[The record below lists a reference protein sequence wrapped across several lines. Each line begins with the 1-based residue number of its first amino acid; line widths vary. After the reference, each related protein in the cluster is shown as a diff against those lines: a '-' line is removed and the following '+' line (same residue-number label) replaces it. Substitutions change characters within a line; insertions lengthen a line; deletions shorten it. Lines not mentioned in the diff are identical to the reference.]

1 MMNKKI
7 IIAHYF
13 NFKIFLYKIQNIKLI
28 KNYILNELKPLKIAL
43 SNFPLRTLI
52 GTAGTFETLVDIVI
66 KDFTGM
72 CEISINEKQ
81 FELLN
86 EKDKVNVFLYLQE
99 LEEKIEKMGKMS
111 IIVKKQFND

>member
-1 MMNKKI
+1 MIYGEKI
-7 IIAHYF
+7 L
-13 NFKIFLYKIQNIKLI
+13 IFTDAEKP
-28 KNYILNELKPLKIAL
+28 KNC
-43 SNFPLRTLI
+43 
-52 GTAGTFETLVDIVI
+52 DIVI

-99 LEEKIEKMGKMS
+99 LEEKIEKMEKMS

>member
-1 MMNKKI
+1 MIYGEKI
-7 IIAHYF
+7 L
-13 NFKIFLYKIQNIKLI
+13 IFTDAEKP
-28 KNYILNELKPLKIAL
+28 KNC
-43 SNFPLRTLI
+43 
-52 GTAGTFETLVDIVI
+52 DIVI